1 MKILVSFKSVPD
13 PNDATIPGAAV
24 STPKSVI
31 NPFDEIAI
39 EEALRIRER
48 GEATEI
54 VGVTIGVPAV
64 DEQIRA
70 ALAMGVD
77 RAIRI
82 DDSRALDPYAVAR
95 ILGAVVKKEAPHV
108 VIMGKQAVD
117 DDSNQV
123 GQMLA
128 GLLGWP
134 QATFV
139 SKIEFLDNKTRVRCT
154 RETDAG
160 LEVVEV
166 NLPAIITTDLRL
178 NEPRYV
184 SLPGLIKARRK
195 PIEVLT
201 CDQLGVTVRPL
212 TTVLSVARPPK
223 RAAGTRVESVEE
235 LITKLNRRRRCFS
248 MAESLILIEH
258 DRQQVKRPS
267 LHAIALARQLG
278 GEYALLVV
286 GHGLDGIATSLVSYG
301 ASAVIVV
308 DDPALAEPLADR
320 YAAVIAEAARKHGT
334 KTILGTSSTFSKD
347 VLPRA
352 AALLDAPMVTD
363 VVAIEENERLDFLPT
378 SHQCRQH
385 VRHGKGGG

>member
-1 MKILVSFKSVPD
+1 VTQGQSVEKILVPFKSVPD
-13 PNDATIPGAAV
+13 PSAGAAA
-24 STPKSVI
+24 STSKLVI

-54 VGVTIGVPAV
+54 VGVTIGASAV

-70 ALAMGVD
+70 ALAMGID

-95 ILGAVVKKEAPHV
+95 ILRALVEKEAPQV

-139 SKIEFLDNKTRVRCT
+139 SKIEFLDNRTRVRCT
-154 RETDAG
+154 RETDGG
-160 LEVVEV
+160 LEVIAID
-166 NLPAIITTDLRL
+166 LPAIITTDLRL

-184 SLPGLIKARRK
+184 SLPGLMKARRK

-201 CDQLGVTVRPL
+201 CEQLRVTVRPL
-212 TTVLSVARPPK
+212 TTTISTATPTK
-223 RAAGTRVESVEE
+223 RAVGARVASVEE
-235 LITKLNRRRRCFS
+235 LMAKLK
-248 MAESLILIEH
+248 
-258 DRQQVKRPS
+258 Q
-267 LHAIALARQLG
+267 
-278 GEYALLVV
+278 
-286 GHGLDGIATSLVSYG
+286 
-301 ASAVIVV
+301 
-308 DDPALAEPLADR
+308 
-320 YAAVIAEAARKHGT
+320 EAK
-334 KTILGTSSTFSKD
+334 
-347 VLPRA
+347 VL
-352 AALLDAPMVTD
+352 
-363 VVAIEENERLDFLPT
+363 
-378 SHQCRQH
+378 
-385 VRHGKGGG
+385 

>member
-1 MKILVSFKSVPD
+1 MKVLVPFKSVPD
-13 PNDATIPGAAV
+13 PNDATVAGAAI

-31 NPFDEIAI
+31 NPFDEIEI

-54 VGVTIGVPAV
+54 VGATIGAPAV

-77 RAIRI
+77 RSIRI

-95 ILGAVVKKEAPHV
+95 ILGAVVEKEAPHV

-139 SKIEFLDNKTRVRCT
+139 SKIELLDNKTRARCT

-160 LEVVEV
+160 LEIVEV
-166 NLPAIITTDLRL
+166 DLPAVITTDLRL

-184 SLPGLIKARRK
+184 SLPGLIRASGK
-195 PIEVLT
+195 PIEVISGV
-201 CDQLGVTVRPL
+201 QLGVTVRPR
-212 TTVLSVARPPK
+212 TTVLSTARPPK
-223 RAAGTRVESVEE
+223 RTAGTRLESVEE
-235 LITKLNRRRRCFS
+235 LITKLK
-248 MAESLILIEH
+248 
-258 DRQQVKRPS
+258 Q
-267 LHAIALARQLG
+267 
-278 GEYALLVV
+278 
-286 GHGLDGIATSLVSYG
+286 
-301 ASAVIVV
+301 
-308 DDPALAEPLADR
+308 
-320 YAAVIAEAARKHGT
+320 EAK
-334 KTILGTSSTFSKD
+334 
-347 VLPRA
+347 VL
-352 AALLDAPMVTD
+352 
-363 VVAIEENERLDFLPT
+363 
-378 SHQCRQH
+378 
-385 VRHGKGGG
+385 

>member
-1 MKILVSFKSVPD
+1 MQRLRSMKILVPFKSVPD
-13 PNDATIPGAAV
+13 PNDTTVVGGTV

-54 VGVTIGVPAV
+54 ASATIGTPAV
-64 DEQIRA
+64 EEQIRA

-95 ILGAVVKKEAPHV
+95 ILRAVVEKEAPRV

-139 SKIEFLDNKTRVRCT
+139 SNIEFPDANARARCT

-160 LEVVEV
+160 LEIVEV
-166 NLPAIITTDLRL
+166 DLPAIITTDLRL

-184 SLPGLIKARRK
+184 SLPGLMKARRK
-195 PIEVLT
+195 PIELLT
-201 CDQLGVTVRPL
+201 CDQLGVSAPPL
-212 TTVLSVARPPK
+212 TTVLSVASPPK

-235 LITKLNRRRRCFS
+235 LITKLK
-248 MAESLILIEH
+248 
-258 DRQQVKRPS
+258 Q
-267 LHAIALARQLG
+267 
-278 GEYALLVV
+278 
-286 GHGLDGIATSLVSYG
+286 
-301 ASAVIVV
+301 
-308 DDPALAEPLADR
+308 
-320 YAAVIAEAARKHGT
+320 EAK
-334 KTILGTSSTFSKD
+334 
-347 VLPRA
+347 VL
-352 AALLDAPMVTD
+352 
-363 VVAIEENERLDFLPT
+363 
-378 SHQCRQH
+378 
-385 VRHGKGGG
+385 

>member
-1 MKILVSFKSVPD
+1 MTQGQSVGKILVPFKSVPELY
-13 PNDATIPGAAV
+13 AGVAA
-24 STPKSVI
+24 STSKSVI

-39 EEALRIRER
+39 EEALRIREH

-54 VGVTIGVPAV
+54 VGVTIGAPAV

-95 ILGAVVKKEAPHV
+95 ILRALVEKESPQV

-139 SKIEFLDNKTRVRCT
+139 SKIEFLDNKTRAQCS
-154 RETDAG
+154 RETDGG
-160 LEVVEV
+160 LEVVV
-166 NLPAIITTDLRL
+166 IALPAIITTDLRL

-184 SLPGLIKARRK
+184 SLPGLMKARRK

-201 CDQLGVTVRPL
+201 CEQLRVTVRPL
-212 TTVLSVARPPK
+212 TTTISTSSPTKRP
-223 RAAGTRVESVEE
+223 AGTRVASVEE
-235 LITKLNRRRRCFS
+235 LMAKLK
-248 MAESLILIEH
+248 
-258 DRQQVKRPS
+258 Q
-267 LHAIALARQLG
+267 
-278 GEYALLVV
+278 
-286 GHGLDGIATSLVSYG
+286 
-301 ASAVIVV
+301 
-308 DDPALAEPLADR
+308 
-320 YAAVIAEAARKHGT
+320 EAK
-334 KTILGTSSTFSKD
+334 
-347 VLPRA
+347 VL
-352 AALLDAPMVTD
+352 
-363 VVAIEENERLDFLPT
+363 
-378 SHQCRQH
+378 
-385 VRHGKGGG
+385 

>member
-1 MKILVSFKSVPD
+1 MKILVCFKSVPD
-13 PNDATIPGAAV
+13 PNEATIPGAAV
-24 STPKSVI
+24 STPKSII

-54 VGVTIGVPAV
+54 VGATIGAPAV
-64 DEQIRA
+64 DEQIRG
-70 ALAMGVD
+70 ALAMGID

-95 ILGAVVKKEAPHV
+95 ILSAVVEKETPHI

-139 SKIEFLDNKTRVRCT
+139 SKIDFLDNKTRVRCT

-160 LEVVEV
+160 LEVVEA
-166 NLPAIITTDLRL
+166 NLPAIITADLRL

-184 SLPGLIKARRK
+184 SLPGLIRARRK
-195 PIEVLT
+195 PIDVLT

-212 TTVLSVARPPK
+212 TTVLSVARPAK

-235 LITKLNRRRRCFS
+235 LLTKLK
-248 MAESLILIEH
+248 
-258 DRQQVKRPS
+258 Q
-267 LHAIALARQLG
+267 
-278 GEYALLVV
+278 
-286 GHGLDGIATSLVSYG
+286 
-301 ASAVIVV
+301 
-308 DDPALAEPLADR
+308 
-320 YAAVIAEAARKHGT
+320 EAK
-334 KTILGTSSTFSKD
+334 
-347 VLPRA
+347 VL
-352 AALLDAPMVTD
+352 
-363 VVAIEENERLDFLPT
+363 
-378 SHQCRQH
+378 
-385 VRHGKGGG
+385 

>member
-1 MKILVSFKSVPD
+1 MKILVPFKSVSD
-13 PNDATIPGAAV
+13 PNDVTVAGAAV
-24 STPKSVI
+24 SMPKSVI

-54 VGVTIGVPAV
+54 VGVTIGAPVV

-77 RAIRI
+77 RVIRI

-95 ILGAVVKKEAPHV
+95 ILRALVVKEAPQV

-123 GQMLA
+123 GQILA

-139 SKIEFLDNKTRVRCT
+139 SKIEFLDNQARARCT

-160 LEVVEV
+160 LEVITIK
-166 NLPAIITTDLRL
+166 LPGIITTDLRL

-184 SLPGLIKARRK
+184 SLPGLMKARRK
-195 PIEVLT
+195 PIEVLA
-201 CDQLGVTVRPL
+201 CDQLGVTVAPL
-212 TTVLSVARPPK
+212 TTILSTSRPPK

-235 LITKLNRRRRCFS
+235 LVTKLK
-248 MAESLILIEH
+248 
-258 DRQQVKRPS
+258 Q
-267 LHAIALARQLG
+267 
-278 GEYALLVV
+278 
-286 GHGLDGIATSLVSYG
+286 
-301 ASAVIVV
+301 
-308 DDPALAEPLADR
+308 
-320 YAAVIAEAARKHGT
+320 EAK
-334 KTILGTSSTFSKD
+334 
-347 VLPRA
+347 VL
-352 AALLDAPMVTD
+352 
-363 VVAIEENERLDFLPT
+363 
-378 SHQCRQH
+378 
-385 VRHGKGGG
+385 

>member
-13 PNDATIPGAAV
+13 PNDVTVAGAAV
-24 STPKSVI
+24 SAPKSVI

-48 GEATEI
+48 GEAMEI
-54 VGVTIGVPAV
+54 VGATIGAPAV

-95 ILGAVVKKEAPHV
+95 ILFAVVNKEAPHV

-128 GLLGWP
+128 GLLDWP

-139 SKIEFLDNKTRVRCT
+139 SKIEFLENKSRVRCT

-184 SLPGLIKARRK
+184 SLPGLMRARRK
-195 PIEVLT
+195 TIEVLT
-201 CDQLGVTVRPL
+201 CDQLRVTVRPL
-212 TTVLSVARPPK
+212 TTVLSIARPPK

-235 LITKLNRRRRCFS
+235 LITKLK
-248 MAESLILIEH
+248 
-258 DRQQVKRPS
+258 Q
-267 LHAIALARQLG
+267 
-278 GEYALLVV
+278 
-286 GHGLDGIATSLVSYG
+286 
-301 ASAVIVV
+301 
-308 DDPALAEPLADR
+308 
-320 YAAVIAEAARKHGT
+320 EAK
-334 KTILGTSSTFSKD
+334 
-347 VLPRA
+347 VL
-352 AALLDAPMVTD
+352 
-363 VVAIEENERLDFLPT
+363 
-378 SHQCRQH
+378 
-385 VRHGKGGG
+385 

>member
-13 PNDATIPGAAV
+13 PNDVTIAGAAV
-24 STPKSVI
+24 SAPKSVI

-54 VGVTIGVPAV
+54 VGVTIGAPAV

-70 ALAMGVD
+70 ALAMGID

-95 ILGAVVKKEAPHV
+95 ILSAVVEKETPHI

-139 SKIEFLDNKTRVRCT
+139 SKIDFQDNKTRVRCT

-160 LEVVEV
+160 LEVVEA
-166 NLPAIITTDLRL
+166 NLPAIITADLRL

-184 SLPGLIKARRK
+184 SLPGLIRARGK
-195 PIEVLT
+195 PIDVLT

-212 TTVLSVARPPK
+212 TTVLSVAHPAKRPG
-223 RAAGTRVESVEE
+223 GTRVESVEE
-235 LITKLNRRRRCFS
+235 LLTKLK
-248 MAESLILIEH
+248 
-258 DRQQVKRPS
+258 Q
-267 LHAIALARQLG
+267 
-278 GEYALLVV
+278 
-286 GHGLDGIATSLVSYG
+286 
-301 ASAVIVV
+301 
-308 DDPALAEPLADR
+308 
-320 YAAVIAEAARKHGT
+320 EAK
-334 KTILGTSSTFSKD
+334 
-347 VLPRA
+347 VL
-352 AALLDAPMVTD
+352 
-363 VVAIEENERLDFLPT
+363 
-378 SHQCRQH
+378 
-385 VRHGKGGG
+385 